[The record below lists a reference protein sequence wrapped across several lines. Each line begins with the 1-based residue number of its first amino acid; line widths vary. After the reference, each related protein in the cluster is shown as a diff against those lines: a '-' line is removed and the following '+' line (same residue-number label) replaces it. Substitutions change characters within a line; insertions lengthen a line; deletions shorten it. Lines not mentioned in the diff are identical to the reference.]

1 MINDE
6 YMVYDT
12 KMHKY
17 VLTLE
22 AGALLPNFNSAFP
35 NEDEGEE
42 ILKEITENVYGWIY
56 GRIPF
61 SNKNYIEYKLAV
73 DDNFRG
79 IIYDALMAQLK
90 AHLRSGIN
98 DLNKQLGVNI
108 ENGMIIEDS
117 VLLERSI
124 CPETKRILENSDGD
138 FNILYAAEYG
148 VDLPLDKYSRWS
160 Y

>member
-1 MINDE
+1 
-6 YMVYDT
+6 
-12 KMHKY
+12 MHKY
-17 VLTLE
+17 ILTL

-42 ILKEITENVYGWIY
+42 ILKEITKMYMVGFMVAFHFLI
-56 GRIPF
+56 
-61 SNKNYIEYKLAV
+61 KNYIEYKLAV

-90 AHLRSGIN
+90 AHLSGIN

-108 ENGMIIEDS
+108 ENGMIIDDS
-117 VLLERSI
+117 ILLERSI

-148 VDLPLDKYSRWS
+148 VDLPSDRYSRWS